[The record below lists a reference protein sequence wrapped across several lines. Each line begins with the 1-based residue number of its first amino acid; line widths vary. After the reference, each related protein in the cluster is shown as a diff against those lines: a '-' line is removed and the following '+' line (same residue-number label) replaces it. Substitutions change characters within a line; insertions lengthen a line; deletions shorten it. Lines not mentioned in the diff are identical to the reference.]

1 MYHCTSR
8 LGARVEDVY
17 SKETK
22 WERERERAWECVW
35 ERERKEFITASW
47 TLKIRA
53 KIFLDVHWRKRN
65 GARELNFGTNLKWKS
80 LRSKFLSFWSFF
92 KKWEADFKSNY
103 QGPFPASFYFAFSTV
118 DSKFVLFLPMTDFE
132 QQTSGIG
139 SDRPSNWA
147 TITVVNKF

>member
-1 MYHCTSR
+1 MR
-8 LGARVEDVY
+8 KG
-17 SKETK
+17 
-22 WERERERAWECVW
+22 ERESLRMRLR